1 MKTFYKNH
9 LKNFSS
15 NINANEIK
23 IVKASKLHDLP
34 DYSKKFAWG
43 SYHTDHMLEIDHDV
57 KNGWNKPLISEFHN
71 LSIDPR
77 NQTLHYAI
85 ELFEGLKAY
94 RNGKDVYLFR
104 PDLNMKRMNNSAT
117 RVGLPNFNGEELIK
131 CISKLVQLDERWIHH
146 EKGFSLYIRPTFISM
161 SNVLGVQPATNS
173 KIFVILSPVGP
184 YFPDGMKPIRIQCN
198 EPDYVRA
205 CKGGFG
211 SYKLGA

>member
-1 MKTFYKNH
+1 MKTFYKNIV
-9 LKNFSS
+9 KTFNS
-15 NINANEIK
+15 NIDASDIK
-23 IVKASKLHDLP
+23 IVKAEKYHNLP
-34 DYSKKFAWG
+34 DYTKKFAWG

-57 KNGWNKPLISEFHN
+57 SQGWGKPYISGFHN
-71 LSIDPR
+71 FSIDPR

-104 PDLNMKRMNNSAT
+104 PELNMVRMNRSAK
-117 RVGLPNFNGEELIK
+117 RVGLPSFDGEQLIQ
-131 CISKLVQLDERWIHH
+131 CISKLIQLDERWIYH
-146 EKGFSLYIRPTFISM
+146 ERGFSLYIRPTFISM

-184 YFPDGMKPIRIQCN
+184 YFPEGMKPIRIQCN

-205 CKGGFG
+205 CIGGFG